1 MGQAKTPSIPE
12 KRPVRAQI
20 KVLTRADKQ
29 ISVVK
34 FAYQWPAD
42 LIPSAYSFTLY
53 NERCLSEIKDVFS
66 GK

>member
-29 ISVVK
+29 ISAMK
-34 FAYQWPAD
+34 FAYQWPATHTWYKIYPFRI
-42 LIPSAYSFTLY
+42 LLLCSAMAA
-53 NERCLSEIKDVFS
+53 
-66 GK
+66 